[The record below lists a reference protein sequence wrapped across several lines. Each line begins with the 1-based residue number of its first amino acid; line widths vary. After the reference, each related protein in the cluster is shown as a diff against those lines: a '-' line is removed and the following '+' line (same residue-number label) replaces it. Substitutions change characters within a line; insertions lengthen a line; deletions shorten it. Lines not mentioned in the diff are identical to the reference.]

1 MARNTPAATPTDGTL
16 LDPTTQVA
24 APTIVDGA
32 RQRLTDSL
40 LETLAYVQKQSQ
52 SLYLGGLPVTASAF
66 ERAGDYISGMG
77 DACRALLGDD
87 NDLMAILERGNA
99 LLEAEAK
106 SMGVALRGDA

>member
-1 MARNTPAATPTDGTL
+1 MARNATAATPTDGTPSDL
-16 LDPTTQVA
+16 APQVA
-24 APTIVDGA
+24 APAIIDGA

-52 SLYLGGLPVTASAF
+52 SLYLSGSPVTSGAF